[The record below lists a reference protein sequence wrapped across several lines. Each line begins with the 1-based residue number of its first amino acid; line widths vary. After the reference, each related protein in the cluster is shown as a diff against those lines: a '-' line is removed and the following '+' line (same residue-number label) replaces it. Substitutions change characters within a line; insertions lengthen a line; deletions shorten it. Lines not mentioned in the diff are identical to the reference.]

1 MLYPAKFQKDGKYFV
16 VTFRDVPQAITQG
29 KDWIEA
35 LEMAEDALL
44 VSREFYFEEDKP
56 FPKPSAPLAN
66 EVMISIKD
74 ET

>member
-16 VTFRDVPQAITQG
+16 VTFRDVPQAMTQG

-44 VSREFYFEEDKP
+44 TSREFYFEDDRP
-56 FPKPSAPLAN
+56 FPQPSSPLPN
-66 EVMISIKD
+66 EVMIPIK
-74 ET
+74 